1 VNQGESLVARD
12 GWLNSVSTVNIG
24 APRMSRDCQD
34 RTIRGVKTEVNGGVM
49 ITGGVDLASTGNTA
63 VVDTDLQPRRV
74 P

>member
-1 VNQGESLVARD
+1 
-12 GWLNSVSTVNIG
+12 
-24 APRMSRDCQD
+24 MSRDCQD